1 MTPTLETAVSPAPP
15 RTARAAA
22 PFRKHPRRARKAAAA
37 LLLGLLAGLALPA
50 ALDRRWVSPERKDFS
65 ALRARYTRDLGREA
79 ARLLPEASRAMG
91 AVLDAVAAE
100 WDRQDDRLPPLRD
113 YRYLRGLLDDAGS
126 ALGYFEVNLAARRL
140 GESSEAARR
149 TDALEAGIAAARRSA
164 RGVSEIE
171 VRRDLASA
179 EIRAREAR
187 SYLGRMDFPN
197 ALRKAADGEERVAS
211 ANRRTGEV
219 RAHFTSEGNLAGWK
233 RRIAAGIEASR
244 GGRTALVV
252 LKEKHRLDVYQDGR
266 KLRSFP
272 VELGSRPILPKLR
285 EGDRATPEGTYQVVE
300 KLGKGR
306 TVYTLALKL
315 NYPNAEDRARFDDLR
330 RRGIIPPKARIG
342 GLIEIHG
349 KGGRGFDWTLGCV
362 ALRDADMAWLFDRV
376 PRGCPV
382 IIVGSDGAAPDN
394 PAPGR
399 SAAKKGV

>member
-1 MTPTLETAVSPAPP
+1 M
-15 RTARAAA
+15 
-22 PFRKHPRRARKAAAA
+22 RKTAAA
-37 LLLGLLAGLALPA
+37 LLLGLLVGLTLPA

-65 ALRARYTRDLGREA
+65 SLRTRYTRDLGQEA
-79 ARLLPEASRAMG
+79 VRLLPEASQAMG
-91 AVLDAVAAE
+91 TVLDAVAAE

-113 YRYLRGLLDDAGS
+113 YRYLKGLLDDTRS
-126 ALGYFEVNLAARRL
+126 ALDHFEANLAARRL
-140 GESSEAARR
+140 RESAEALRR
-149 TDALEAGIAAARRSA
+149 TDALEAGIAVARRSA
-164 RGVSEIE
+164 RGVSEID

-187 SYLGRMDFPN
+187 SYLGRMDFPS
-197 ALRKAADGEERVAS
+197 ALRKAAEGEERVAS

-219 RAHFTSEGNLAGWK
+219 RAHFTSEGNLAEWK
-233 RRIAAGIEASR
+233 RRIAEGIEASR

-272 VELGSRPILPKLR
+272 VELGSRPILPKVR

-306 TVYTLALKL
+306 TIYTLALKL

-330 RRGIIPPKARIG
+330 RRGVIPPKARIG

-362 ALRDADMAWLFDRV
+362 ALRDTDMAWLFDRV

-382 IIVGSDGAAPDN
+382 IIVGSDGTEPDN
-394 PAPGR
+394 SAPGR
-399 SAAKKGV
+399 PAAKKRSVK